1 MSIRREM
8 INKCKIGALGEELAV
23 EFLKGRGYCILARNY
38 RCPYGEIDIIATKD
52 RTVAFIEVKTRTSAI
67 FGRPAE
73 AVTLKKRKH
82 IKTAASFFLA
92 SNKKRCENAG
102 FQVIEITL
110 EHIEG
115 LEF

>member
-1 MSIRREM
+1 MYKRHILGTKGED
-8 INKCKIGALGEELAV
+8 IVVKYLEKIG
-23 EFLKGRGYCILARNY
+23 CQILIRNFRSY
-38 RCPYGEIDIIATKD
+38 YGEIDIIATKD

-82 IKTAASFFLA
+82 IKTAARFFLA

>member
-67 FGRPAE
+67 FGRPGRGSNF
-73 AVTLKKRKH
+73 KKA
-82 IKTAASFFLA
+82 KTYKNCCQVFS
-92 SNKKRCENAG
+92 G
-102 FQVIEITL
+102 F
-110 EHIEG
+110 
-115 LEF
+115 